1 MIDSILEQDK
11 INRDPQGFEKYMLEL
26 SNLTKIYP
34 TPNGDFVVLE
44 NLFKD

>member
-26 SNLTKIYP
+26 SNLTKILSDFN
-34 TPNGDFVVLE
+34 TGDFVVLE
-44 NLFKD
+44 NL